1 MTLHT
6 VNTAP
11 SRTPEVTR
19 AQRRAPR
26 VPNLKGVAQRAA
38 IVSALLAT
46 ACDAIDLHALNGIK
60 DGQPR
65 DMGADQMIQDAD
77 TDSLVD
83 ARLRE
88 AFVGDAVVLNDGMLT
103 DGAVTPDL
111 STIDALTD
119 GLVADAAIIIPD
131 VQMSA
136 DLGSDAAIDA
146 LAPDAAIVSPDAA
159 IVSPDAAV
167 VEPDAAILEPDA
179 AVVVTPDAAIISPDA
194 FVYLDMGVED
204 AEVDA
209 VVDAVIDAAIADA
222 FVPYVP
228 CTVGFGPC
236 RADGL
241 VQENGECSATP
252 GVPGIETCNN
262 VDDDCDGHVDNNI
275 NPRNCAT
282 ACGDG
287 VFVCEAG
294 GRERCT
300 AIVPVAENV
309 APRCNGEDDNC
320 DGSVD
325 EGLSCDDGQPCQNG
339 IGECRRN
346 GVIAGGVCAAVA
358 GNPTPDVCD
367 GLDQNCDGVI
377 DNGVTVL
384 ANGQRLTG
392 SSVDCS
398 TACGAGIRLCRAGPD
413 GIIGLGACN
422 APQPSA
428 EICDGVDND
437 CDGIIDNGTVCAEI
451 GSECRV
457 GIGSCAIVG
466 HLEID
471 QIDPNS
477 TYCETDGR
485 TPQEPTAELCDGVD
499 NNCDGRVDE
508 SFPESADACSVGL
521 GACENSGTTTCVDGI
536 LDCNVAPHDPQ
547 LEVCNLIDDDCD
559 GRVDENDICANPC
572 SVGDGIC
579 RVNGILNPDGSCNFQ
594 GKIALEPKVNDI
606 CNGLDDDCDGRIDEN
621 DANNNPICAAGLI
634 CSNGLG
640 DCRKHAILE
649 DVDGQLVC
657 PAIPFLPRDEVRD
670 GQAHDED
677 CDGEANER

>member
-1 MTLHT
+1 MYKEAPMTLNALNSSPT
-6 VNTAP
+6 NAP
-11 SRTPEVTR
+11 AKTR
-19 AQRRAPR
+19 AQKRAPR
-26 VPNLKGVAQRAA
+26 LAMLTTVSQKIALA
-38 IVSALLAT
+38 SALTGTLS
-46 ACDAIDLHALNGIK
+46 ACDAIDVSALKGLK
-60 DGQPR
+60 DGQKR
-65 DMGADQMIQDAD
+65 DSVTEVDLSVSDAQPDVALRDILNTDAFQITQDTGTID
-77 TDSLVD
+77 TGTPDISSLD
-83 ARLRE
+83 AR
-88 AFVGDAVVLNDGMLT
+88 
-103 DGAVTPDL
+103 
-111 STIDALTD
+111 TD
-119 GLVADAAIIIPD
+119 GLIADAAIITPD
-131 VQMSA
+131 AQMSA

-146 LAPDAAIVSPDAA
+146 LAPDAAIIAPDAA
-159 IVSPDAAV
+159 T
-167 VEPDAAILEPDA
+167 VEPDAAIIEPDA
-179 AVVVTPDAAIISPDA
+179 AIVVTPDAAIISPDA
-194 FVYLDMGVED
+194 FVNLDMGVAD

-209 VVDAVIDAAIADA
+209 VVDAVVDAATVDA

-241 VQENGECSATP
+241 IQENGECSATP
-252 GVPGIETCNN
+252 GVPGVEICNN

-422 APQPSA
+422 APQPSP
-428 EICDGVDND
+428 EIIDGIDNDCDGQVDEGFGIGSVCAVGVGSCAINGVITRDPNQVGETFCDTQGAVPQDPTEEVCDGVDND
-437 CDGIIDNGTVCAEI
+437 CDE
-451 GSECRV
+451 
-457 GIGSCAIVG
+457 
-466 HLEID
+466 
-471 QIDPNS
+471 QID
-477 TYCETDGR
+477 EAF
-485 TPQEPTAELCDGVD
+485 PQSVD
-499 NNCDGRVDE
+499 
-508 SFPESADACSVGL
+508 SCSVGV
-521 GACENSGTTTCVDGI
+521 GACENSGLTICVNGA
-536 LDCNVAPHDPQ
+536 LDCNVVAGAPQP
-547 LEVCNLIDDDCD
+547 EVCNQIDDNCD
-559 GRVDENDICANPC
+559 GAVDEELICFQPGDPC
-572 SVGDGIC
+572 SVGLGVCLIPG
-579 RVNGILNPDGSCNFQ
+579 VLAADGSCDLE
-594 GKIALEPKVNDI
+594 GKVSINITAEK
-606 CNGLDDDCDGRIDEN
+606 CNGLDDNCNGEVDEDNICRDGTV
-621 DANNNPICAAGLI
+621 
-634 CSNGLG
+634 CSVGLG
-640 DCRKHAILE
+640 ECQRTALTRVVNGVPTCDAVAGVPHAEIC
-649 DVDGQLVC
+649 GGN
-657 PAIPFLPRDEVRD
+657 R
-670 GQAHDED
+670 DED
-677 CDGEANER
+677 CDGLANEDCQ